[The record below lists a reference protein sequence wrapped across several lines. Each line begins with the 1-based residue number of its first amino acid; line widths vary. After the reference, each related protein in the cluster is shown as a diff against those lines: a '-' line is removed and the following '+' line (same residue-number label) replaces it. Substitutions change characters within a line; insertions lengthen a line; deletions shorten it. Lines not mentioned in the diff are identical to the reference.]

1 MYNKTGKFTS
11 LLIVLFIVIGG
22 FGNMAMAQ
30 SDLKTRDQVA
40 DKYKWNLADVYNSEA
55 EWNKEFDYVSG
66 KLGEYAKYQGKLDN
80 PKAIAECYKL
90 HFDLLQRLNKL
101 YIYSALGK
109 DTDLK
114 NAKFQGMYEKV
125 SKLGSEVSAAS
136 AFVTPEITSIPKAKM
151 DGFIKSDEL
160 KDYKQLLENMFR
172 TKEHTLSAK
181 EEQILAKFS
190 QVTSVPTSAYNI
202 LNDAELPF
210 PVIKDENGKDVR
222 LSHGRYR
229 SGLYSNDR
237 AYRERVYKGVY
248 EPYIEL
254 QNTFAALYNGRVKT
268 RLTQSEIRGYETP
281 VHAALDADNIP
292 VSVYENLISTIDKY
306 KNVLHRWAALKKK
319 VLGVKELHPYD
330 SYASLFPGVQKEYT
344 YDEAVKMVT
353 EALKPLG
360 EEYVK
365 VMVHG
370 FENRWI
376 DVYETQ
382 NKRSGAYS
390 NSTGCGPHPF
400 ILLNWNNTLDDVFT
414 LAHEVGHNM
423 HSYFSEQNQPFQ
435 YAGYSIF
442 VAEVAS
448 ITNEALLL
456 DYLIEH
462 AETVEEKMALYEKFL
477 VGAQS
482 TFFRQARFAE
492 FEKEVHDIAVKE
504 GKILSAD
511 ELTKLFADMYSRYW
525 GPDMVVDEEEGHSWA
540 RIPHLFKY
548 NFYVYQY
555 ATGFVAAQALSE
567 RIKKEGAPAI
577 KDYLGYLSSGESD
590 YAINVLKKAGVDMS
604 KPEPVKATLDKID
617 RYITELEKLI
627 EENK

>member
-40 DKYKWNLADVYNSEA
+40 DKYKWNLADVYKTEA
-55 EWNKEFDYVSG
+55 DWNKEFDYVSG
-66 KLGEYAKYQGKLDN
+66 KLGEYAKYHGKLNN

-248 EPYIEL
+248 EPYIAL

-319 VLGVKELHPYD
+319 VLCVKELHPYD

-360 EEYVK
+360 EEYNK
-365 VMVHG
+365 TITYG
-370 FENRWI
+370 FEHRWI

-590 YAINVLKKAGVDMS
+590 YAINVLRKAGVDMS